1 MHIYMCPLCCDMLK
15 IIASRLTSVNPP
27 LHLTFFKLSNTNL
40 NWALTKDSCGA
51 MAWWLGL

>member
-40 NWALTKDSCGA
+40 NWKLTKDSCGA